1 MDKQEKNR
9 KPVNQGKSYKWLRPG
24 ADLYHAPHRPGN
36 ASHNLWSLWHCQKV
50 LTVRGGA
57 HFLLRGS
64 FCTGFVVHC
73 VYPQSHTNMSSIPRA
88 VRGRYKPDRRC
99 SSRGWEFLAPTGAG
113 MLAQK
118 SGLSPTLNPQA
129 ERRVSPLCGVCA
141 AGGGGLRWK
150 WRAEVAGQKVGPVA
164 STWLREEECSLFPS
178 MHQGWWH
185 AGDRR
190 NKTRRRK
197 SISHAMLPS
206 PALPHAAAGFP
217 RIEFKERQ
225 QRQLSSLQSS
235 DSVSPCQISSIHHL
249 GRQPSWAWVVFCC
262 LSRALLSFHST
273 WSRVLI

>member
-50 LTVRGGA
+50 LTGRGGA
-57 HFLLRGS
+57 HFLLLGS

-73 VYPQSHTNMSSIPRA
+73 IYPQSNTNMSSIPRA
-88 VRGRYKPDRRC
+88 VRERYKPDRRC

-118 SGLSPTLNPQA
+118 SGPSPTLNPQA
-129 ERRVSPLCGVCA
+129 ERRVSPPLWCVCSGRRRLA
-141 AGGGGLRWK
+141 LKVVGWGCWSESRPCCFHLAPWRRVLFIPQHAPGLMACW
-150 WRAEVAGQKVGPVA
+150 GQKKQNQ
-164 STWLREEECSLFPS
+164 EEEEHLAC
-178 MHQGWWH
+178 H
-185 AGDRR
+185 A
-190 NKTRRRK
+190 T
-197 SISHAMLPS
+197 
-206 PALPHAAAGFP
+206 LPHAAAGFP

-225 QRQLSSLQSS
+225 QRQLSSLRSS
-235 DSVSPCQISSIHHL
+235 DSVSPSQISSSHHL
-249 GRQPSWAWVVFCC
+249 GRQASWARVFFRC
-262 LSRALLSFHST
+262 LSRALLSSHSS